1 MSATPNQPSSK
12 LVEPMVDESIRT
24 FRIARDER
32 IEASI
37 DIVFET
43 LLEQM
48 GQLNVKPDGVPMP
61 MKLEAWPGGRWFRDL
76 GNNNGHMWGHVQAI
90 KVPELLEIYGPLFM
104 SFPATSNLQYRLK
117 ADGNATILHFNHT
130 AMGVIPEDVSAGV
143 STGWGSML
151 AHIRT
156 TAERKARKS

>member
-1 MSATPNQPSSK
+1 MSATPNPAPSK

-24 FRIARDER
+24 FRITRDER

-37 DIVFET
+37 EIVFET

-104 SFPATSNLQYRLK
+104 SLPATSNVQYRLK
-117 ADGNATILHFNHT
+117 AEGNATILHFSHT
-130 AMGVIPEDVSAGV
+130 AMGVIPEDLSADV
-143 STGWGSML
+143 STGWGHML
-151 AHIRT
+151 ATIRA
-156 TAERKARKS
+156 TAERRTRKP